1 MFKKG
6 DPRINRKG
14 RRPGSTD
21 RKNKLEK
28 AFDRIFTADK
38 LDDIIM
44 FLYDVAMADESLPV
58 KPTTVERLR
67 AADSLLDKAKQFY
80 RGEMKTKEEK
90 EVDDVEE
97 DTAPT
102 WKIS

>member
-1 MFKKG
+1 MFKPGVSGNK
-6 DPRINRKG
+6 KG
-14 RRPGSTD
+14 RPRGSTD

-44 FLYDVAMADESLPV
+44 FLYDVAMADERLPV

-90 EVDDVEE
+90 DADGDEDEVVP
-97 DTAPT
+97 AF
-102 WKIS
+102 KIS